1 MFDTGRI
8 NEIELYYSQYPE
20 LKENEFILKKMIEGN
35 LLRNRHGEA
44 CKILDNKSEKM
55 PEVFGKIL
63 IICDIINNRFEEAKL
78 GLLLLKELNE
88 PGNVFFIDLAYSL
101 MSENEISN
109 AEDLKKKLTEIKS
122 LNPIIMSSLQF
133 ADISPNYEQ
142 IENLSI
148 SGLLSILSNPSVDTD
163 LKIYCS
169 EILVKQGRIEVD
181 MLSQAYQ
188 LSRFK
193 NSDVENSL
201 KLYKTLSPAKARPLL
216 FQSILKEKNTDQ
228 KLKKIIA
235 LLKSSQIDNMMNP
248 IADLVYDLVPVE
260 KEKVL
265 KEEALLLS
273 RMYQSKNKIFDAN
286 KLLTNIK
293 ESDLSSD
300 VYFRKIALLTKQFL
314 DNGYLDE
321 DRLRE
326 YLIYLNKEKKVNSE
340 KFKKIL
346 MILILNVELPQDIIN
361 LISNFNFS
369 ESDKSEKGNL
379 QNLFLAE
386 RFSQNKDMFNSLEIF
401 FKIFSNRDFEE
412 LSLLET
418 YQILKILKNFN
429 FDNYYKRLTENILQ

>member
-1 MFDTGRI
+1 
-8 NEIELYYSQYPE
+8 
-20 LKENEFILKKMIEGN
+20 
-35 LLRNRHGEA
+35 
-44 CKILDNKSEKM
+44 
-55 PEVFGKIL
+55 
-63 IICDIINNRFEEAKL
+63 
-78 GLLLLKELNE
+78 
-88 PGNVFFIDLAYSL
+88 
-101 MSENEISN
+101 
-109 AEDLKKKLTEIKS
+109 
-122 LNPIIMSSLQF
+122 
-133 ADISPNYEQ
+133 
-142 IENLSI
+142 
-148 SGLLSILSNPSVDTD
+148 
-163 LKIYCS
+163 
-169 EILVKQGRIEVD
+169 
-181 MLSQAYQ
+181 
-188 LSRFK
+188 
-193 NSDVENSL
+193 
-201 KLYKTLSPAKARPLL
+201 
-216 FQSILKEKNTDQ
+216 
-228 KLKKIIA
+228 
-235 LLKSSQIDNMMNP
+235 MMNP

-265 KEEALLLS
+265 KEEVLLLS

-286 KLLTNIK
+286 KLLANIK

-401 FKIFSNRDFEE
+401 LRFSQIE
-412 LSLLET
+412 
-418 YQILKILKNFN
+418 ILKS
-429 FDNYYKRLTENILQ
+429 

>member
-1 MFDTGRI
+1 
-8 NEIELYYSQYPE
+8 
-20 LKENEFILKKMIEGN
+20 
-35 LLRNRHGEA
+35 
-44 CKILDNKSEKM
+44 
-55 PEVFGKIL
+55 
-63 IICDIINNRFEEAKL
+63 
-78 GLLLLKELNE
+78 
-88 PGNVFFIDLAYSL
+88 
-101 MSENEISN
+101 
-109 AEDLKKKLTEIKS
+109 
-122 LNPIIMSSLQF
+122 
-133 ADISPNYEQ
+133 
-142 IENLSI
+142 
-148 SGLLSILSNPSVDTD
+148 
-163 LKIYCS
+163 
-169 EILVKQGRIEVD
+169 
-181 MLSQAYQ
+181 
-188 LSRFK
+188 
-193 NSDVENSL
+193 
-201 KLYKTLSPAKARPLL
+201 
-216 FQSILKEKNTDQ
+216 
-228 KLKKIIA
+228 
-235 LLKSSQIDNMMNP
+235 MMNP

-326 YLIYLNKEKKVNSE
+326 YLIYLNKKKKVNSE